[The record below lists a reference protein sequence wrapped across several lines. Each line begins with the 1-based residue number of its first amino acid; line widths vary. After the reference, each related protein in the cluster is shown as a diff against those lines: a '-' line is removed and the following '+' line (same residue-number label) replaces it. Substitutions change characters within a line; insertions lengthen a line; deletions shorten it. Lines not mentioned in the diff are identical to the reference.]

1 MDIVGKYVQHAFV
14 NDKCSFKVE
23 RVENS
28 KAFFSGG
35 GFWFV
40 DNCKLSTKLFDRVKN
55 LFA

>member
-28 KAFFSGG
+28 KAFFSDG

>member
-1 MDIVGKYVQHAFV
+1 MDIVGKYVQHAFR

-28 KAFFSGG
+28 KALFSDGS
-35 GFWFV
+35 FWFA

-55 LFA
+55 LFS